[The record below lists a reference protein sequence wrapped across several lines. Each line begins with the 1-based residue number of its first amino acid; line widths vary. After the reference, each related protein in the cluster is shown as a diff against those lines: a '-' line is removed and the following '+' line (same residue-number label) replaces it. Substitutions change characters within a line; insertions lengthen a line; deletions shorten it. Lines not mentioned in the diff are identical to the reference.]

1 MSSISKNKH
10 LVMIRYGNIVKNS
23 FLLYFRQLIAIFLS
37 FFTTRLLLR
46 SLGVSDFGLYNV
58 VGGILPLISFFTSAM
73 TSATQRYIAVGLG
86 KGDDMQLKKV
96 FSTIVLIYWACSLLT
111 LIFAESVGLWYLN
124 AKMNI
129 PADRLVTANI
139 IYQISVVSSVISILS
154 TPYSSAIVAH
164 ERLDVY
170 AYVGIMETVLR
181 LLIALV
187 MFWHPMADNLLFYAT
202 GLFAVSLNS
211 TVIYRIFCRKHFTE
225 CTFKYV
231 FERGLCRE
239 ILSYTSYNMIGNV
252 AIIGKNQG
260 GNLLLNLFFGT
271 AVNAAQGIAM
281 QVVNALN
288 SFISNIYLSTRPQM
302 IKLYSADNWAEAWKL
317 LCLSTKYSFYV
328 LLLISVPILLSADCI
343 LTIWL
348 GKYPVFTD
356 VFIKLILVDMLIQT
370 TTSQLFGILQAANRI
385 KSYQLSSSIIL
396 LLVVPVSYALYKWGY
411 APSAIY
417 VVTIILRILS
427 TVVFLY
433 IMRQEI
439 ANFRINL
446 FFKDILRWLTGPAAI
461 TLVVVLT
468 ADYLVGNVIAKCVI
482 CMALCLLGIGT
493 LGVTPN
499 ERRQILAM
507 VKKSILK
514 INQRNERR

>member
-1 MSSISKNKH
+1 
-10 LVMIRYGNIVKNS
+10 MIRYGNIVKNS
-23 FLLYFRQLIAIFLS
+23 FLLYVRQLIAILLS
-37 FFTTRLLLR
+37 FFTTRLLLQ

-58 VGGILPLISFFTSAM
+58 VGGILPLITFFTSAM

-86 KGDDMQLKKV
+86 KGDDRQLKKV

-111 LIFAESVGLWYLN
+111 LLFAESAGLWYLN

-129 PADRLVTANI
+129 PAARLVTANI

-154 TPYSSAIVAH
+154 TPYSSAMVAH

-187 MFWHPMADNLLFYAT
+187 MFCRPMADNLLFYAI

-211 TVIYRIFCRKHFTE
+211 RVIYQLFCKKHFTE
-225 CTFKYV
+225 CTFKYL
-231 FERGLCRE
+231 FDRDLCKE
-239 ILSYTSYNMIGNV
+239 ILSYTSYNMIGYV
-252 AIIGKNQG
+252 AIIGQNQG

-271 AVNAAQGIAM
+271 VVNAAQGIAM
-281 QVVNALN
+281 QVVNAIN
-288 SFISNIYLSTRPQM
+288 SFISNIYMSTRPQI

-317 LCLSTKYSFYV
+317 LCLSTKYSFYM
-328 LLLISVPILLSADCI
+328 LLLISVPVLLSADSI

-348 GKYPVFTD
+348 GEYPVFTD
-356 VFIKLILVDMLIQT
+356 VFIKLILVDMLIQA

-396 LLVVPVSYALYKWGY
+396 LLVIPVSYALYKWGY

-417 VVTIILRILS
+417 VVTILLRILS
-427 TVVFLY
+427 TVVLLY
-433 IMRQEI
+433 IMRKEI

-446 FFKDILRWLTGPAAI
+446 FFKDILRWLIGPSAI
-461 TLVVVLT
+461 TLAVILAT
-468 ADYLVGNVIAKCVI
+468 GCLVGNVIIQCVI
-482 CMALCLLGIGT
+482 CMALCLLGIVT
-493 LGVTPN
+493 LGVTAN

-507 VKKSILK
+507 VKKRFLK
-514 INQRNERR
+514 